1 METLLRNFT
10 SYETDLIFPSLKIS
24 LSTIFELQI
33 QIYLTDITIYIQNDF
48 TKIYQN
54 QKLIIFFNI
63 INPKK
68 NSTIII
74 KLIVRK
80 INNFESSS

>member
-48 TKIYQN
+48 I
-54 QKLIIFFNI
+54 LNI
-63 INPKK
+63 PKP
-68 NSTIII
+68 
-74 KLIVRK
+74 K
-80 INNFESSS
+80 INYFFQRNKSKKKFYNNYQTYCTQNK